1 MEKQKKLT
9 PKELLEQKKKQAKV
23 KKLREMAKKINQA
36 LLKESVEEAQD
47 KISLLA
53 LEIDGQFNQ
62 RRLTTKVKDL
72 KIKSDDVTGKELL
85 KIVEDLCVTEAVGML
100 NGFDN
105 EIKAK
110 IKKDVAQKT
119 IKELDIEL
127 L

>member
-1 MEKQKKLT
+1 MEKQKKLN
-9 PKELLEQKKKQAKV
+9 PKELLELKKKQAKV
-23 KKLREMAKKINQA
+23 KKLRELAKKINQA

-72 KIKSDDVTGKELL
+72 KIKSNDVAGKELL
-85 KIVEDLCVTEAVGML
+85 KITGDLCVTEAVGML

-110 IKKDVAQKT
+110 IKKDVAKKT
-119 IKELDIEL
+119 IEELNVEL